1 DDTPPLRQSRSH
13 IRRPP
18 DISAMPRQ
26 DRLPIIAILAMP
38 NGAASVI
45 YGMYDLFRSA
55 GRDWPVMLGGPSGDS
70 VIEPFIVS
78 RTAGP
83 LSVMNDVVVTAHA
96 GLSEAPLPDI
106 ICIPDLALYPD
117 SRPEACEPEIEWL
130 RRCYAQGSTIATACT
145 GALLLAE
152 TGLLDGGEATTH
164 WAYCDALARRH
175 PTVTMR
181 PKNVL
186 VMSGVDQRLVM
197 GGGGSSWLDLALFLI
212 ARVAGIECAMQ
223 TARIYLI
230 DWHQGGQQP
239 YARLARSRQSGDAVI
254 AQCQVWIAQN
264 YETPSPVAGM
274 LQISGLAE
282 RTFARRFHSATGL
295 SPMEYVHTLR
305 LEEAK
310 QQLEIGEEV
319 VEAIANAVGYEDAGF
334 FSRLFKRKVGLSPSQ
349 YRRRFGG
356 MRRMLQASA

>member
-1 DDTPPLRQSRSH
+1 
-13 IRRPP
+13 
-18 DISAMPRQ
+18 MPRQ
-26 DRLPIIAILAMP
+26 DRLPTIAVLAMP

-55 GRDWPVMLGGPSGDS
+55 GRDWPAMLGRPSGQS
-70 VIEPFIVS
+70 VIEPSIVS
-78 RTAGP
+78 RAAGP
-83 LSVMNDVVVTAHA
+83 LSVMNDVMVTAHA
-96 GLSEAPLPDI
+96 GLQESPRPDI

-117 SRPEACEPEIEWL
+117 CRPEGCEPEIEWL
-130 RRCYAQGSTIATACT
+130 RRCYAEGSTIASACT

-152 TGLLDGGEATTH
+152 TGLLDGCEATTH
-164 WAYCDALARRH
+164 WAYCDALAKRH

-186 VMSGVDQRLVM
+186 VMSGIDQRLVM
-197 GGGGSSWLDLALFLI
+197 GGGGSSWFDLALYLI

-223 TARIYLI
+223 TARVYLI
-230 DWHQGGQQP
+230 DWHQSGQQP
-239 YARLARSRQSGDAVI
+239 FAQLARSRQSDDAVI

-274 LQISGLAE
+274 LQVSGLAE
-282 RTFARRFHSATGL
+282 RTFARRFQSATGL

-310 QQLEIGEEV
+310 HQLEIGEEV

-356 MRRMLQASA
+356 MRRMLQSTA

>member
-1 DDTPPLRQSRSH
+1 MTPP
-13 IRRPP
+13 
-18 DISAMPRQ
+18 
-26 DRLPIIAILAMP
+26 DRLPTIAILAMS
-38 NGAASVI
+38 NGVASVI

-55 GRDWPVMLGGPSGDS
+55 GRDWPAMLGEPMGRS
-70 VIEPFIVS
+70 VIDASIVS
-78 RTAGP
+78 REAGL
-83 LSVMNDVVVTAHA
+83 LSVMNEAVVRVH
-96 GLSEAPLPDI
+96 GSLQDHPRPDI
-106 ICIPDLALYPD
+106 ICIPDLALTPGD
-117 SRPEACEPEIEWL
+117 RPEGCEPEIEWL
-130 RRCYAQGSTIATACT
+130 HRCYAQGSTIASACT

-164 WAYCDALARRH
+164 WAYCDALAKRH

-186 VMSGVDQRLVM
+186 VMSGADQRLVM
-197 GGGGSSWLDLALFLI
+197 GGGGSSWFDLALFLI

-223 TARIYLI
+223 TARVYLI
-230 DWHQGGQQP
+230 DWHQSGQQP
-239 YARLARSRQSGDAVI
+239 FAQLARARQSDDALI

-274 LQISGLAE
+274 LQVSGLAE
-282 RTFARRFHSATGL
+282 RTFARRFQAATGL

-310 QQLEIGEEV
+310 HQLETGEEV
-319 VEAIANAVGYEDAGF
+319 VEAVANAVGYEDAGY
-334 FSRLFKRKVGLSPSQ
+334 FSRLFKRKVGLSPAQ

-356 MRRMLQASA
+356 MRRMLQSTA